1 MFLHICAFVIEN
13 PRLYYALTPHQIRCR
28 EAERLVALSE
38 SDREL
43 VELAQAGSREAFDR
57 LVALH
62 QERVFGLAFRVLGN
76 REDAA
81 DVQQETFLNAWQ
93 SLGRFRGEASFATW
107 MHRIT
112 VNLCLCR
119 KRRKSW
125 NEAAYSDDV
134 LSDQV
139 DTRSAGRAD
148 TALVVRKTLMGLPGH
163 YRVFIVLREI
173 EDRSFEEIAQL
184 MGCSVQSA
192 RMRASKARKI
202 LRERLAPLLSEE
214 AL

>member
-1 MFLHICAFVIEN
+1 M
-13 PRLYYALTPHQIRCR
+13 
-28 EAERLVALSE
+28 VALSE

-43 VELAQAGSREAFDR
+43 IELARAGSREAFDG

-62 QERVFGLAFRVLGN
+62 QDRVFNLAYRVLGN

-81 DVQQETFLNAWQ
+81 DVQQETFLNAWR
-93 SLGRFRGEASFATW
+93 SLSRFRREASFATW
-107 MHRIT
+107 LHRIA

-119 KRRKSW
+119 KRRRNW
-125 NEAAYSDDV
+125 NEPSYSDEV
-134 LSDQV
+134 LTDQAGPPEG
-139 DTRSAGRAD
+139 DRSD
-148 TALVVRKTLMGLPGH
+148 TAIIVRKTLMGLPRH
-163 YRVFIVLREI
+163 YRAFIALREI
-173 EDRSFEEIAQL
+173 EERSFEEIAQV

-214 AL
+214 EL

>member
-1 MFLHICAFVIEN
+1 
-13 PRLYYALTPHQIRCR
+13 
-28 EAERLVALSE
+28 LSE
-38 SDREL
+38 SDSEL
-43 VELAQAGSREAFDR
+43 IERALAGSREAFDG

-62 QERVFGLAFRVLGN
+62 QDRVFKLAYRILGN

-81 DVQQETFLNAWQ
+81 DVQQETFLNAWR

-107 MHRIT
+107 LHRIT

-119 KRRKSW
+119 KRRKNW

-134 LSDQV
+134 LSDEV
-139 DTRSAGRAD
+139 DTRCADRSD
-148 TALVVRKTLMGLPGH
+148 TALVVRKTLMGLPKH
-163 YRVFIVLREI
+163 YRAFIVLREI
-173 EDRSFEEIAQL
+173 EERSFDEIAQV

-214 AL
+214 EL